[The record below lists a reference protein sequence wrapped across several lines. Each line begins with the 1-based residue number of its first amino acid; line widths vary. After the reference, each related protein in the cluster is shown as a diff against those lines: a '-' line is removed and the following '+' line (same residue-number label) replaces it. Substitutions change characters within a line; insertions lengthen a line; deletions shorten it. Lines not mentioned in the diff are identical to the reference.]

1 MKTSNKKITIKV
13 IVSYLFLGILSA
25 IVALFIHQEIEKLAI
40 QEEIYKDGQNNIF
53 KISKILTSM
62 YETESAGRIAVQ
74 SDNEDSFLLFTDKN
88 NQLQQEIESF
98 KADISSKEHHNLL
111 DSVQNLLELKK
122 QNIHE
127 LRILKNSDS
136 SFVLIR
142 SAILKL
148 SSLEPS
154 MGNFLLPTKTKST
167 NKKTV
172 PTKKDRDTDIRSI
185 IKKYKDVKL
194 PPVRYQSQIDE
205 AILQTRKLLSK
216 MEEDVINHKTE
227 HYEKTRLLWQNDLR
241 ISEKL
246 KDLLH
251 SFEKE
256 IIHNTE
262 LLNIDRQKA
271 FQRSRWILSI
281 AFVIALL
288 VMIVFSLVILNDFWK
303 IQKYRVELERAN
315 LRSNNLLKS
324 REQLISM
331 VSHDLRTPLSTIVGY
346 SELLRKNTSSEKDKN
361 YIKHIQ
367 SASQFVTKLVD
378 ELLDYAKIEA
388 GKITIE
394 KVPVDLVEIVKEVAQ
409 NVRSTYPNKA
419 IELILDFSESV
430 KNTRFS
436 SDAYRIKQVL
446 YNIIS
451 NAYKFTEKG
460 NIKVLVQ
467 AQTLE
472 HSLHEIS
479 IAVTDTGIGIKKENQ
494 NAVFEEFNQENTS
507 KNNGGYG
514 LGLHICQKLAHLLKG
529 KISLQSSEGVGSTF
543 TFTFKAQKVTEKQK
557 DKIWT
562 SLKKAEEIT
571 IIIIDDDFSVLELI
585 KEMLKQKNINVITFD
600 NGKDALFAMKKLDFD
615 MVITDIQ
622 LPEMNGFHF
631 ITIYNEMF
639 DTPKIP
645 ILAIT
650 GRKDVPESYYTQNG
664 FASVL
669 LKPFHLDKFY
679 EKLHHFFPK
688 AFEHNMEKTKKNSTA
703 FYKPQNLENFL
714 GNDNE
719 SIKNILQLFLSDSQ
733 KNIEQLKSAT
743 ETNNIRTIK
752 ALSHKMLSMFGQIQA
767 EREVGIL
774 RQLEKSALTDFE
786 NINLKVNELEQLFT
800 EECLPSITDYIKN
813 LS

>member
-1 MKTSNKKITIKV
+1 
-13 IVSYLFLGILSA
+13 
-25 IVALFIHQEIEKLAI
+25 
-40 QEEIYKDGQNNIF
+40 
-53 KISKILTSM
+53 
-62 YETESAGRIAVQ
+62 
-74 SDNEDSFLLFTDKN
+74 
-88 NQLQQEIESF
+88 
-98 KADISSKEHHNLL
+98 
-111 DSVQNLLELKK
+111 
-122 QNIHE
+122 
-127 LRILKNSDS
+127 
-136 SFVLIR
+136 
-142 SAILKL
+142 
-148 SSLEPS
+148 
-154 MGNFLLPTKTKST
+154 
-167 NKKTV
+167 
-172 PTKKDRDTDIRSI
+172 
-185 IKKYKDVKL
+185 
-194 PPVRYQSQIDE
+194 
-205 AILQTRKLLSK
+205 

-227 HYEKTRLLWQNDLR
+227 HYEKTRSLWQNDLR

-367 SASQFVTKLVD
+367 GASQFVTKLVD

-460 NIKVLVQ
+460 NIRVLVQ
-467 AQTLE
+467 AQVLE

-543 TFTFKAQKVTEKQK
+543 TFTFKAQK
-557 DKIWT
+557 
-562 SLKKAEEIT
+562 
-571 IIIIDDDFSVLELI
+571 
-585 KEMLKQKNINVITFD
+585 
-600 NGKDALFAMKKLDFD
+600 
-615 MVITDIQ
+615 
-622 LPEMNGFHF
+622 
-631 ITIYNEMF
+631 
-639 DTPKIP
+639 
-645 ILAIT
+645 
-650 GRKDVPESYYTQNG
+650 SY
-664 FASVL
+664 
-669 LKPFHLDKFY
+669 
-679 EKLHHFFPK
+679 
-688 AFEHNMEKTKKNSTA
+688 
-703 FYKPQNLENFL
+703 
-714 GNDNE
+714 
-719 SIKNILQLFLSDSQ
+719 
-733 KNIEQLKSAT
+733 
-743 ETNNIRTIK
+743 
-752 ALSHKMLSMFGQIQA
+752 
-767 EREVGIL
+767 
-774 RQLEKSALTDFE
+774 
-786 NINLKVNELEQLFT
+786 
-800 EECLPSITDYIKN
+800 
-813 LS
+813 